1 MKQIISTNYP
11 KMEANSK
18 EAYAKMADIKVIPDE
33 LTGSSPQ
40 FTSKA
45 TSVEDLATT
54 LSNSTSTL
62 IGDLGILAA
71 LNQMASAM
79 ENYQTRVATSME
91 CFRTA
96 LQDAGEGLL
105 ETADSFVA
113 ADTELAGTFS
123 ALEPQIY
130 SGYDSPTTTAPGLPL
145 LNLPGTTTTPVSP
158 VIGLQS
164 GLTGGSTI
172 LGGSSVT
179 NPGVFVNP

>member
-1 MKQIISTNYP
+1 MP
-11 KMEANSK
+11 
-18 EAYAKMADIKVIPDE
+18 KMADIKVTPNE

-54 LSNSTSTL
+54 LSASTSTL
-62 IGDLGILAA
+62 IGDLGMLAA
-71 LNQMASAM
+71 LSQLASAM
-79 ENYQTRVATSME
+79 ENYQTRAATSME

-130 SGYDSPTTTAPGLPL
+130 AGYDSPTTTTPGSPG

-158 VIGLQS
+158 VPGLQS
-164 GLTGGSTI
+164 GLIGGNTI
-172 LGGSSVT
+172 LGGSFVT
-179 NPGVFVNP
+179 NPGVLVNP

>member
-1 MKQIISTNYP
+1 
-11 KMEANSK
+11 
-18 EAYAKMADIKVIPDE
+18 MADIKVIPDD

-40 FTSKA
+40 FTGKA
-45 TSVEDLATT
+45 SSVEDLATT
-54 LSNSTSTL
+54 LSDSTSTL
-62 IGDLGILAA
+62 IGDLGLLAA
-71 LNQMASAM
+71 LSQMASAM

-113 ADTELAGTFS
+113 TDTELAGTFS

-130 SGYDSPTTTAPGLPL
+130 SGYDSPTTGTSGSSLF
-145 LNLPGTTTTPVSP
+145 NLPGTTTTPVGVSP
-158 VIGLQS
+158 IIGLPS
-164 GLTGGSTI
+164 GLTGGSTV
-172 LGGSSVT
+172 LGGSLIT